1 MNSLELAKDNISR
14 VQIIAKLA
22 LEKELDQH
30 FREVL
35 LENDKKEAKRQE
47 KLKKELGEFYA
58 LLESREGEETR
69 RSNREHEG
77 TISNIE
83 SRDNKEIREDGEI
96 RETRSNREREGT
108 RSNREREGTISNR
121 EREVTRSNKRCRED
135 ISITNKKKYRKLTPL
150 PEKEDIHLLYLIEYQ
165 KNKLSAT
172 LLKQKE
178 KLAQLRTNHNFDI
191 RAENDLICNI
201 DANRAML
208 IALAF
213 FKYKSYINSKRTFRI
228 LDVETNIKYS
238 IIRIKNIESKSK
250 ADIRNIIY
258 SCLDQYNISKKCKL
272 CNEIHNYP
280 QLQQSYMPII
290 CNNNEKLCIVCTKCV
305 SDLAKKE
312 HRRSIG
318 NAVKAIKKNN
328 IY

>member
-22 LEKELDQH
+22 LEKEIDQH

-69 RSNREHEG
+69 RSNRE
-77 TISNIE
+77 TRSNIE

-96 RETRSNREREGT
+96 RETRSNRDT
-108 RSNREREGTISNR
+108 RSNREHEGNREREGTISNR
-121 EREVTRSNKRCRED
+121 EREGTRSNKRCRED
-135 ISITNKKKYRKLTPL
+135 ISIANKKKSRKLTPL
-150 PEKEDIHLLYLIEYQ
+150 PKKEDSHLLYLIEYQ

-178 KLAQLRTNHNFDI
+178 ELAQLRSRRDFDI

-208 IALAF
+208 IALAS
-213 FKYKSYINSKRTFRI
+213 FKYKSYIKSKRTFRI
-228 LDVETNIKYS
+228 LEVETNIKYS

-258 SCLDQYNISKKCKL
+258 SCLDQYNISRKCKL